1 MPRPE
6 SWKVLLLFIVILLLA
21 LHWVHLGADP
31 PSRLTLVAGQDRS
44 ADLYADEGLDS
55 SGAIA
60 SVRYGHW
67 YLPNQFNLAVDAPLW
82 SAILTPV
89 FRLTGVNLLV
99 ARSLQIVF
107 FGASLWLFYLFMSD
121 LEPDS
126 KLLSLVCL
134 LILSSNYLAFCFSR
148 MAILESV
155 WTFFFLASL
164 LLAVRACRSQSLL
177 LAFGAGLCLAL
188 AATTK
193 LTAISA
199 LLPLCAIFFLL
210 RSKREHWLRLPAMT
224 AAGAATLLL
233 PYVFVVFAYFRKDH
247 DYYRRVNILAR
258 TVHGPLGLIHS
269 LKIILPT
276 TRFYG
281 IPLCAAFLLGALLSI
296 RSRREL
302 QKRPLFVI
310 LLVWLVGILLVSL
323 PVAYFPPRYLLNPLF
338 PLTALAVYFAE
349 SARQRSKTLGG
360 ILFGLLAIA
369 IVLGIG
375 AIGNYLFRPKYSMR
389 VAAETI
395 TNTIPEVQAPRLMGD
410 YAYTMALYS
419 QVQPFDDGFGV
430 ASRRQ
435 RILDE
440 DPQLYLTLDPVS
452 ADRQE
457 DFAAAGRKLSQVAVL
472 NAIDNYLS
480 GKRLYLYRVLPSQ

>member
-6 SWKVLLLFIVILLLA
+6 SWKALLLFILILLLA

-31 PSRLTLVAGQDRS
+31 PSRLALIAGQDRS

-82 SAILTPV
+82 SAILAPV
-89 FRLTGVNLLV
+89 FHLTGVSLLV
-99 ARSLQIVF
+99 ARSLQIGF
-107 FGASLWLFYLFMSD
+107 FCASLWLFYLLLSD

-126 KLLSLVCL
+126 KLLALLCL
-134 LILSSNYLAFCFSR
+134 LVLSSNYLAFCFSR

-193 LTAISA
+193 LTAVSG

-210 RSKREHWLRLPAMT
+210 RSKREHWLRLPAIT

-233 PYVFVVFAYFRKDH
+233 PYAFVVFAYFHKDH

-258 TVHGPLGLIHS
+258 AVHGPRGWMHS
-269 LKIILPT
+269 LKLILPAV
-276 TRFYG
+276 RFYD
-281 IPLCAAFLLGALLSI
+281 IPLCVAFLLAALLSI
-296 RSRREL
+296 RSLPEL
-302 QKRPLFVI
+302 RKRPLFVI
-310 LLVWLVGILLVSL
+310 LIFWLLGIFLVSL
-323 PVAYFPPRYLLNPLF
+323 QVAYFPPRYLLNPLF
-338 PLTALAVYFAE
+338 PLTALTVYVAE
-349 SARQRSKTLGG
+349 SVRQRSKALGG
-360 ILFGLLAIA
+360 VLFALIAIA
-369 IVLGIG
+369 VVFGIG
-375 AIGNYLFRPKYSMR
+375 SIGRYLLRPQYTMR
-389 VAAETI
+389 TAAEI
-395 TNTIPEVQAPRLMGD
+395 ISGTIPEVHAPRLMGD
-410 YAYTMALYS
+410 YAYTMAFYS
-419 QVQPFDDGFGV
+419 KMQPFDDGFGV
-430 ASRRQ
+430 APRRQ
-435 RILDE
+435 RIQDE

-452 ADRQE
+452 PDRLA
-457 DFAAAGRKLSQVAVL
+457 DFAAAGRRLSQVAVL
-472 NAIDNYLS
+472 DAIDNYLS